1 MRKMHWG
8 LAAMALGLAIAP
20 AFAGTEVAPAQVLVS
35 ADGHKLVFD
44 EASISGEH
52 AIALYDAN
60 GKLVRELALGDFLPA
75 DYVHV
80 LARDGQLHWR
90 ADAAVAA
97 QDSADFSVPVPGAD
111 AGSLHF
117 SIDLRDGLV
126 RTSEIREY
134 LAAADAARSLAAN

>member
-8 LAAMALGLAIAP
+8 LVAMALGLAMTP
-20 AFAGTEVAPAQVLVS
+20 AFAGTEAAPAQVLVS

-44 EASISGEH
+44 EASVSGEH
-52 AIALYDAN
+52 AIALYDAS

-75 DYVHV
+75 DYVQV
-80 LARDGQLHWR
+80 LARDSRLHWR
-90 ADAAVAA
+90 SEAAVAA
-97 QDSADFSVPVPGAD
+97 QQSADFSVSLPGASP
-111 AGSLHF
+111 GSLHF

-126 RTSEIREY
+126 RTSEIRAY